1 MAKRTT
7 FTTITPLP
15 PDLSRDAVLG
25 FLHNHLEMIDLN
37 PLIKERHPIP
47 PPPHASADEQ
57 ACVWYSLTDEISYL
71 PGIPAASSA
80 VSYTCAFHDLPTGLQ
95 THCYAPMGLDIRD
108 RWSVAGTLPGETPEK
123 RELGLDAPSQ
133 GLYLREDVDMRCNM
147 LMTGFVKKTLKRS
160 HGQLVNKLAEKAR
173 SVAIEDAGSVQGQ
186 HQYQQPQHRHQ
197 QSWQS
202 QTSGY
207 SKPEYKHHH
216 SNSQHSV
223 VSVHSTPRHRKT
235 PSPPSLDTPP
245 YLKPP
250 TPLGTNAPPS
260 LASSTAP
267 SIPSTANHSASP
279 SAYPSPLR
287 IRHQSHAS
295 VGHDLGQLF
304 DRDAKGDV
312 PWQSLTAQQQQ
323 QQQPPHPVELPGP
336 TQEYPASNAYSD
348 LASRTPW
355 DETTPNV
362 TPTEAHASHSTM
374 VSRDQA
380 AWERAHPAALRPGG
394 MTRKPVPGQNAYA
407 ELE

>member
-1 MAKRTT
+1 MTKRTT

-15 PDLSRDAVLG
+15 PDLSRDAVLA

-80 VSYTCAFHDLPTGLQ
+80 VSYTCAFNDLPTGLQ

-108 RWSVAGTLPGETPEK
+108 RWSVAGTLPGEAPEK
-123 RELGLDAPSQ
+123 RELGLNAPSQ
-133 GLYLREDVDMRCNM
+133 GLYLREDVDMRCNV
-147 LMTGFVKKTLKRS
+147 LMTGFVKKTLKKS
-160 HGQLVNKLAEKAR
+160 HGQLVDKLAEKAR
-173 SVAIEDAGSVQGQ
+173 AVAAEDAGHVEGQ
-186 HQYQQPQHRHQ
+186 YQHQQPQHRHQ
-197 QSWQS
+197 TSRQS
-202 QTSGY
+202 QMGGY
-207 SKPEYKHHH
+207 SKPAYNHQFTE
-216 SNSQHSV
+216 SQHSV
-223 VSVHSTPRHRKT
+223 SSVHSTPRHRKT
-235 PSPPSLDTPP
+235 PSPPTLDIPS

-250 TPLGTNAPPS
+250 TPPETTAPPS
-260 LASSTAP
+260 VASSTAHSTP
-267 SIPSTANHSASP
+267 GTANDTTSP

-312 PWQSLTAQQQQ
+312 LWQSLAAQNHQQ
-323 QQQPPHPVELPGP
+323 PVELAG
-336 TQEYPASNAYSD
+336 TDREYPASNAYSD

-355 DETTPNV
+355 DEATPNA
-362 TPTEAHASHSTM
+362 TPTEAQGAGPATALHG
-374 VSRDQA
+374 QA
-380 AWERAHPAALRPGG
+380 AWEHAHPAALPPGG
-394 MTRKPVPGQNAYA
+394 TARKPVPANKAYA
-407 ELE
+407 ELES